1 MKTNGSAAASA
12 PCPAAATADATSTTP
27 ASYGRL
33 PLRDILLT
41 GLAPAIWGSTYLVT
55 SQWLPPG
62 QPLLSGVIR
71 ALPAGLLMLAWG
83 RTLPRGS
90 WWWRAAVLGVLNI
103 GFFQAM
109 LFIAA
114 YRLPG
119 GVAATVGAIQPLI
132 VVALAWAW
140 LGARPRTAA
149 WLAGVG
155 GLLGVALLVLGPA
168 ARLDAIGVAAAA
180 AGAASMAVGTV
191 LTRRWQSPLS
201 PHSPLSPL
209 VLTAWQ
215 LCAGGLFLLPFALA
229 LEPLPGH
236 FTLGNW
242 LGYAWLSI
250 IGAGVTYA
258 LWFRGVGRMPSSA
271 VSALGLLSPV
281 SATVLGF
288 VVLGQALTA
297 VQALGAL
304 LVLASVWL
312 GQRAGN

>member
-1 MKTNGSAAASA
+1 MKTNTSA
-12 PCPAAATADATSTTP
+12 PAPAGVT
-27 ASYGRL
+27 
-33 PLRDILLT
+33 LRDILLT

-71 ALPAGLLMLAWG
+71 ALPAGLALLAFG
-83 RTLPRGS
+83 RQLPRGS

-132 VVALAWAW
+132 VVVLAWAW
-140 LGARPRTAA
+140 LGARPRPAA

-168 ARLDAIGVAAAA
+168 ARLDAVGVAAAA
-180 AGAASMAVGTV
+180 AGAVSMAAGTV
-191 LTRRWQSPLS
+191 LTRHWRP
-201 PHSPLSPL
+201 PVSPL

-215 LCAGGLFLLPFALA
+215 LCAGGLFLLSFALA

-236 FTLGNW
+236 FTPANW

-250 IGAGVTYA
+250 IGAGFSYA

-271 VSALGLLSPV
+271 VAALGLLSPV

-288 VVLGQALTA
+288 LVLDQALTA
-297 VQALGAL
+297 MQAAGAL
-304 LVLASVWL
+304 LVLGSVWL
-312 GQRAGN
+312 GQRAAAPPAVTRTQPA

>member
-1 MKTNGSAAASA
+1 MKASGSSSL
-12 PCPAAATADATSTTP
+12 AATGGVT
-27 ASYGRL
+27 
-33 PLRDILLT
+33 LRDILLT

-71 ALPAGLLMLAWG
+71 ALPAGLAMLAFG
-83 RTLPRGS
+83 RQLPRGS

-132 VVALAWAW
+132 VVVLAWAW
-140 LGARPRTAA
+140 LGARPRPAA

-180 AGAASMAVGTV
+180 AGAVSMAVGTV
-191 LTRRWQSPLS
+191 LTRHWRP
-201 PHSPLSPL
+201 PVSPL

-215 LCAGGLFLLPFALA
+215 LCAGGLFLLPFALV

-236 FTLGNW
+236 FTLANW

-250 IGAGVTYA
+250 VGAGFSYA

-271 VSALGLLSPV
+271 VAALGLLSPV

-288 VVLGQALTA
+288 LVLGQALTA
-297 VQALGAL
+297 MQAAGAL
-304 LVLASVWL
+304 LVLGSVWL
-312 GQRAGN
+312 GQRAAAPAAVTRTQPA

>member
-1 MKTNGSAAASA
+1 MKTNQPASSAAPQHAPRASSA
-12 PCPAAATADATSTTP
+12 GGVA
-27 ASYGRL
+27 
-33 PLRDILLT
+33 LRDILLT

-55 SQWLPPG
+55 SEWLPPG

-71 ALPAGLLMLAWG
+71 ALPAGLAMLAFG
-83 RTLPRGS
+83 RALPQGS

-140 LGARPRTAA
+140 LGARPRNAA

-180 AGAASMAVGTV
+180 AGAVSMAVGTV
-191 LTRRWQSPLS
+191 LTRRWQP
-201 PHSPLSPL
+201 PVSPL

-229 LEPLPGH
+229 LEPLPGQ
-236 FTLGNW
+236 FTLANW

-250 IGAGVTYA
+250 VGAGFSYA

-288 VVLGQALTA
+288 LVLGQALTP
-297 VQALGAL
+297 VQAAGAL

-312 GQRAGN
+312 GQRAAVPAAMARARTA

>member
-1 MKTNGSAAASA
+1 MNYLDVKNIDMKANGTPTSGAAGPS
-12 PCPAAATADATSTTP
+12 
-27 ASYGRL
+27 L
-33 PLRDILLT
+33 KDILLT

-71 ALPAGLLMLAWG
+71 ALPAGLAMLAFG
-83 RTLPRGS
+83 RQLPRGG

-132 VVALAWAW
+132 VVVLAWAW
-140 LGARPRTAA
+140 LGARPRPAA
-149 WLAGVG
+149 WMAGAG

-168 ARLDAIGVAAAA
+168 ARLDAVGVAAAA
-180 AGAASMAVGTV
+180 AGAVSMAVGTV
-191 LTRRWQSPLS
+191 LTRHWQP
-201 PHSPLSPL
+201 PVSPL

-215 LCAGGLFLLPFALA
+215 LCAGGLFLLPFALV

-236 FTLGNW
+236 FTLANW

-250 IGAGVTYA
+250 VGAGFSYA
-258 LWFRGVGRMPSSA
+258 LWFRGVGRMPSAA
-271 VSALGLLSPV
+271 VAALGLLSPV

-288 VVLGQALTA
+288 LVLGQALTA
-297 VQALGAL
+297 VQAAGAL
-304 LVLASVWL
+304 LVLGSVWL
-312 GQRAGN
+312 GQRAAAPATVARAQAA

>member
-1 MKTNGSAAASA
+1 M
-12 PCPAAATADATSTTP
+12 
-27 ASYGRL
+27 

-83 RTLPRGS
+83 RTLPAGS

-132 VVALAWAW
+132 VVVLAWAW
-140 LGARPRTAA
+140 LGARPRTTA

-191 LTRRWQSPLS
+191 LTRRWQP
-201 PHSPLSPL
+201 PHSPQSPL

-236 FTLGNW
+236 FTLANW
-242 LGYAWLSI
+242 LGYGWLSI
-250 IGAGVTYA
+250 VGAGVTYA

-288 VVLGQALTA
+288 LVLGQALTA
-297 VQALGAL
+297 VQAVGAL

-312 GQRAGN
+312 GQRAAN

>member
-1 MKTNGSAAASA
+1 MKTNQSTSPAAS
-12 PCPAAATADATSTTP
+12 SSRV
-27 ASYGRL
+27 ASSGDVA
-33 PLRDILLT
+33 LRDILLT

-55 SQWLPPG
+55 SEWLPPG

-71 ALPAGLLMLAWG
+71 ALPAGLAMLAFG
-83 RTLPRGS
+83 RALPLGS

-140 LGARPRTAA
+140 LGARPRKAA

-168 ARLDAIGVAAAA
+168 ARLDAIGVVAAA
-180 AGAASMAVGTV
+180 AGAVSMAVGTV
-191 LTRRWQSPLS
+191 LTRRWQP
-201 PHSPLSPL
+201 PASPL

-229 LEPLPGH
+229 LEPLPGQ
-236 FTLGNW
+236 FTLANW

-250 IGAGVTYA
+250 IGAGFGYV

-288 VVLGQALTA
+288 LVLGQALTA
-297 VQALGAL
+297 VQTAGAL
-304 LVLASVWL
+304 LVLGSVWL
-312 GQRAGN
+312 GQRVAAPAAVPRPRTA

>member
-1 MKTNGSAAASA
+1 MKTNQPASSAAPQHAPRASSA
-12 PCPAAATADATSTTP
+12 GGVA
-27 ASYGRL
+27 
-33 PLRDILLT
+33 LRDILLT

-55 SQWLPPG
+55 SEWLPPG

-71 ALPAGLLMLAWG
+71 ALPAGLAMLAFG
-83 RTLPRGS
+83 RALPQGS

-140 LGARPRTAA
+140 LGARPRNAA

-180 AGAASMAVGTV
+180 AGAVSMAVGTV
-191 LTRRWQSPLS
+191 LTRRWQP
-201 PHSPLSPL
+201 PVSPL

-215 LCAGGLFLLPFALA
+215 LSAGGLFLLPFALA
-229 LEPLPGH
+229 LEPLPGQ
-236 FTLGNW
+236 FTLANW

-250 IGAGVTYA
+250 VGAGFSYA

-288 VVLGQALTA
+288 LVLGQALTP
-297 VQALGAL
+297 VQAAGAL

-312 GQRAGN
+312 GQRAAVPAAMARARTA

>member
-1 MKTNGSAAASA
+1 MTANQSTSPATPSARAAS
-12 PCPAAATADATSTTP
+12 TVGVS
-27 ASYGRL
+27 
-33 PLRDILLT
+33 LRDILLT

-55 SQWLPPG
+55 SEWLPPG

-71 ALPAGLLMLAWG
+71 ALPAGLAMLAIG
-83 RTLPRGS
+83 RQLPQGS

-140 LGARPRTAA
+140 LGARPRKAA

-180 AGAASMAVGTV
+180 AGAVSMAVGTV
-191 LTRRWQSPLS
+191 LTRHWRP
-201 PHSPLSPL
+201 PVSPL

-215 LCAGGLFLLPFALA
+215 LCAGGLFLLPFALV

-236 FTLGNW
+236 LTLANW

-250 IGAGVTYA
+250 VGAGFSYA

-271 VSALGLLSPV
+271 VAALGLLSPV

-288 VVLGQALTA
+288 LVLGQALTA
-297 VQALGAL
+297 VQAAGAL
-304 LVLASVWL
+304 LVLGSVWL
-312 GQRAGN
+312 GQRAAAPAAVPGLRAA

>member
-1 MKTNGSAAASA
+1 MKTNPSAS
-12 PCPAAATADATSTTP
+12 PAAPQPVSRV
-27 ASYGRL
+27 ASPGGVA
-33 PLRDILLT
+33 LRDILLT

-55 SQWLPPG
+55 SEWLPPG

-71 ALPAGLLMLAWG
+71 ALPAGLVMLAFG
-83 RTLPRGS
+83 HALPQGG

-132 VVALAWAW
+132 VVALTWAW
-140 LGARPRTAA
+140 LGARPRNAA

-168 ARLDAIGVAAAA
+168 ARLNAIGVAAAA
-180 AGAASMAVGTV
+180 AGAVSMAVGTV
-191 LTRRWQSPLS
+191 LTRRWQP
-201 PHSPLSPL
+201 PVSPL

-236 FTLGNW
+236 FTLANW

-250 IGAGVTYA
+250 VGAGLSYA

-281 SATVLGF
+281 SATVLGYL
-288 VVLGQALTA
+288 VLGQALTP
-297 VQALGAL
+297 VQAAGAL

-312 GQRAGN
+312 GQRAAAPAALARARTA

>member
-1 MKTNGSAAASA
+1 MKQTTHTHSRAAR
-12 PCPAAATADATSTTP
+12 TT
-27 ASYGRL
+27 
-33 PLRDILLT
+33 DVLLT
-41 GLAPAIWGSTYLVT
+41 ALAPAIWGSTYLVT

-71 ALPAGLLMLAWG
+71 ALPAGLVLLAIG
-83 RTLPRGS
+83 RTLPAGG

-132 VVALAWAW
+132 VVVLAW
-140 LGARPRTAA
+140 LLLRVRPARTA

-155 GLLGVALLVLGPA
+155 GLAGVALLVLGPA

-180 AGAASMAVGTV
+180 AGAVSMAFGTV
-191 LTRRWQSPLS
+191 LTKHWKP
-201 PHSPLSPL
+201 PVSPL

-229 LEPLPGH
+229 LEPVPAS
-236 FTLGNW
+236 FTLANV
-242 LGYAWLSI
+242 LGYAWLCI
-250 IGAGVTYA
+250 AGAGLSYG
-258 LWFRGVGRMPSSA
+258 LWFRGIGRLPTAA

-288 VVLGQALTA
+288 VVLGQALTP
-297 VQALGAL
+297 VQLAGAL

-312 GQRAGN
+312 GQRGTPAKAGEVPPAVAMRRVPE

>member
-1 MKTNGSAAASA
+1 MKANQSTS
-12 PCPAAATADATSTTP
+12 PAAPSSRV
-27 ASYGRL
+27 ASSGGVA
-33 PLRDILLT
+33 LRDILLT
-41 GLAPAIWGSTYLVT
+41 GLAPAIWGTTYLVT
-55 SQWLPPG
+55 SEWLPPG

-71 ALPAGLLMLAWG
+71 ALPAGLAMLAFG
-83 RTLPRGS
+83 RALPQGS

-140 LGARPRTAA
+140 LGARPRKAA

-168 ARLDAIGVAAAA
+168 ARLDVIGVAAAA
-180 AGAASMAVGTV
+180 AGAVSMAVGTV
-191 LTRRWQSPLS
+191 LTRRWQP
-201 PHSPLSPL
+201 PVSPL

-236 FTLGNW
+236 FTLANW

-250 IGAGVTYA
+250 VGAGVSYA

-271 VSALGLLSPV
+271 LSALGLLSPV

-288 VVLGQALTA
+288 LVLGQALTA
-297 VQALGAL
+297 VQAAGAL
-304 LVLASVWL
+304 LVLGSVWL
-312 GQRAGN
+312 GQRAAAPAAVPRRRTT

>member
-1 MKTNGSAAASA
+1 MKANGISKPSA
-12 PCPAAATADATSTTP
+12 PAPS
-27 ASYGRL
+27 
-33 PLRDILLT
+33 LRDIVLT

-71 ALPAGLLMLAWG
+71 ALPAGLALLAFG
-83 RTLPRGS
+83 RQLPRGS

-132 VVALAWAW
+132 VVVLAWAW
-140 LGARPRTAA
+140 LGARPRPAA
-149 WLAGVG
+149 WMAGAG

-168 ARLDAIGVAAAA
+168 ARLDAVGVAAAA
-180 AGAASMAVGTV
+180 AGAVSMAVGTV
-191 LTRRWQSPLS
+191 LTRHWRP
-201 PHSPLSPL
+201 PVSPL

-215 LCAGGLFLLPFALA
+215 LCAGGLFLLPFALV

-236 FTLGNW
+236 FTLANW

-250 IGAGVTYA
+250 AGAGFSYA
-258 LWFRGVGRMPSSA
+258 LWFRGVGRMPPAA
-271 VSALGLLSPV
+271 VAALGLLSPV

-288 VVLGQALTA
+288 LVLGQALTTL
-297 VQALGAL
+297 QAAGAL
-304 LVLASVWL
+304 LVLGSVWL
-312 GQRAGN
+312 GQRAAAPAAVTRAQPA

>member
-1 MKTNGSAAASA
+1 MKTNQSTSPAAS
-12 PCPAAATADATSTTP
+12 SSRV
-27 ASYGRL
+27 ASSGDVA
-33 PLRDILLT
+33 LRDILLT

-55 SQWLPPG
+55 SEWLPPG

-71 ALPAGLLMLAWG
+71 ALPAGLAMLAFG
-83 RTLPRGS
+83 RALPLGS

-140 LGARPRTAA
+140 LGARPRKAA

-168 ARLDAIGVAAAA
+168 ARLDAIGVVAAA
-180 AGAASMAVGTV
+180 AGAVSMAVGTV
-191 LTRRWQSPLS
+191 LTRRWQP
-201 PHSPLSPL
+201 PASPL

-229 LEPLPGH
+229 LEPLPGQ
-236 FTLGNW
+236 FTLANW

-250 IGAGVTYA
+250 IGAGFGYA

-288 VVLGQALTA
+288 LVLGQALTA
-297 VQALGAL
+297 VQTAGAL
-304 LVLASVWL
+304 LVLGSVWL
-312 GQRAGN
+312 GQRVAAPAAVPRPRTA